1 MTASTR
7 QANLFAAEDW
17 KKVYETFREADFQS
31 YDYETIRK
39 SMVDYIRTY
48 YPEDFND
55 FIESSE
61 YIALI
66 DMIAFLGQ
74 SLSFRADLNA
84 RENFL
89 ETAQRRDSILRLA
102 RMLNYYPKRQ
112 QIARGLIKV
121 NSVATTEEVK
131 DSNGNSL
138 RDTEITWG
146 DPTNPDFL
154 EQFTTIVNAAIVSTQ
169 KFGNP
174 GLKTTVGGINIEEYQ
189 VSLNPGT
196 IPVYDFKT
204 AIGAQNLDFELVKGT
219 YSGEDFLYETA
230 PQPSSTNNL
239 IYRNDN
245 RGFNSPNN
253 GFFFYFKQGSLQSA
267 DFTIG
272 EKLPNRT
279 VDLDVNNVDNNDVW
293 LYQLDDAGNEV
304 TRWEK
309 VPAISGNNVIYNTL
323 SEKNKNLFTVR
334 SRADD
339 QISLVFGDDVF
350 SNIPVGDFRVY
361 FRTGVGTTY
370 KISPDDMQ
378 NLQIVIPYISQVN
391 QVENLTVNLSLTTTI
406 ANASARENL
415 LDVKQKAQQ
424 QYYTQD
430 RMITGEDYQI
440 LPYTKFSNILKSK
453 AINRT
458 ASGISRY
465 LDVRDTTGKYSSTN
479 IVAEDGIF
487 YQSEDI
493 QQFQFTFIT
502 DSDISNVIS
511 TQVEKNILSNDSL
524 HYYLKNYGG
533 TDVTSLNAE
542 WNLTTSSSG
551 TCTGYFKNDV
561 DAPLKIGAFASSN
574 LKFAKV
580 GALLKFTAPAGK
592 VFNVNNNLI
601 DGTSG
606 TINTKDFIWA
616 RISEVTTDGT
626 NQGVGNLDNGLGPVV
641 LTEVIPSDAVL
652 DKVIAVWNTTIT
664 SSVRNDLIQ
673 QIGDYKTFGLR
684 YDLDTQE
691 WAIISNSNL
700 DQANTFSLDNA
711 GNTSGTGLDN
721 SWFFKFTNDGSTY
734 TCNFRSTSY
743 IFESKLET
751 RFYFDKNLSIFDPR
765 TGKTIKDK
773 INILKVNSLPDTIGS
788 LAVDYSMQVDDVITE
803 TDGYILTNRIKVTF
817 PDADSDG
824 VVDNPDVFDIVVAP
838 DTNPESKCVFYK
850 TDTSSGGYLTYT
862 AVDTSTIEQRYTTQA
877 NINEV
882 LSQFSSG
889 QIFYANSN
897 GKFYILNVSDANVKS
912 IAETT
917 DYIKQTGRDQ
927 LLFQYTHNSPNNRRI
942 DPSPTNIIDIFL
954 LTTQYD
960 TDYRNYIT
968 DITGVVA
975 KPTSPTTNELRD
987 QYGSLEQF
995 KSVSDTIIFNSIT
1008 YRPLFGDKADEELQA
1023 TFKVVKNNSTLISDT
1038 EIKEKV
1044 VNAINFYFSVDNWD
1058 FGDTFY
1064 FSELAAY
1071 LYNELSPDVLSVIIV
1086 PKLAT
1091 SNFGSLFQIQ
1101 SQRDEILIS
1110 AATVND
1116 IEVID
1121 VITANSLQASG
1132 NVVNTTT
1139 VNLASESVSANGSA
1153 TSVATSTA
1161 RTASSTSSASYG
1173 SSSGSSSSSSSSSS
1187 SGSSSSSSSSS
1198 SGGGGYGY

>member
-1 MTASTR
+1 MAASTR

-112 QIARGLIKV
+112 QISRGLIKV
-121 NSVATTEEVK
+121 NSIQTTQDIS

-138 RDTEITWG
+138 RDVEITWG
-146 DPTNPDFL
+146 DPTNSDFL
-154 EQFTTIVNAAIVSTQ
+154 EQFTTIVNSAIVGSQ

-174 GLKTTVGGINIEEYQ
+174 SLKTTIGGIKIEEYSI
-189 VSLNPGT
+189 SLNPGT
-196 IPVYDFKT
+196 VPIYDFKSEV
-204 AIGAQNLDFELVKGT
+204 GAQNLDFELVKGT
-219 YSGEDFLYETA
+219 YSGQDYLYEA
-230 PQPSSTNNL
+230 PPQPGSTTNI

-245 RGFNSPNN
+245 RGFSSPNN

-267 DFTIG
+267 DFTID

-279 VDLDVNNVDNNDVW
+279 VELDVNNIDNNDLW
-293 LYQLDDAGNEV
+293 LYQLDDQGNET

-309 VPAISGNNVIYNTL
+309 VPAISGNNVIYNSL
-323 SEKNKNLFTVR
+323 SKNNKNLFTVR

-339 QISLVFGDDVF
+339 QVSLVFGDDVF
-350 SNIPVGDFRVY
+350 SNIPSGNFRVY
-361 FRTGVGTTY
+361 FRTGIGTTY
-370 KISPDDMQ
+370 KIQPEDMQ
-378 NLQIVIPYISQVN
+378 NIQVVIPYISQVN
-391 QVENLTVNLSLTTTI
+391 QIENLTLNLSLTNTI
-406 ANASARENL
+406 ANASGRENL
-415 LDVKQKAQQ
+415 RDVKEKAQQ

-487 YQSEDI
+487 YRTEDI

-511 TQVEKNILSNDSL
+511 QQVEKNILANDSL

-533 TDVTSLNAE
+533 TDVTNLNAE

-561 DAPLKIGAFASSN
+561 DAPLRIGAFTSSN

-580 GALLKFTAPAGK
+580 GALVKFTAPTGK
-592 VFNVNNNLI
+592 VFDVNNNLI
-601 DGTSG
+601 TGTSG
-606 TINTKDFIWA
+606 TINTKDYIWA
-616 RISEVTTDGT
+616 SVTAVVTDGT
-626 NQGVGNLDNGLGPVV
+626 NQGVGNLDTGVGPVT
-641 LTEVIPSDAVL
+641 LSEVIPSDAIVNQ
-652 DKVIAVWNTTIT
+652 VIAPWNTTI
-664 SSVRNDLIQ
+664 SSTVRNDMIQ
-673 QIGDYKTFGLR
+673 FIGDYKTFGLR

-691 WAIISNSNL
+691 WAIITNQNLNQNSS
-700 DQANTFSLDNA
+700 FSLDNA
-711 GNTSGTGLDN
+711 GDISGTALDN

-734 TCNFRSTSY
+734 TTNFRSTSY

-773 INILKVNSLPDTIGS
+773 INILKVNALPDSTNS
-788 LAVDYSMQVDDVITE
+788 LAVDYAMQVDDVITE

-817 PDADSDG
+817 PDIDSDG
-824 VVDNPDVFDIVVAP
+824 VVDNPEVFDIIVAP
-838 DTNPESKCVFYK
+838 TTNTTSKIVFYK
-850 TDTSSGGYLTYT
+850 TSTSSGGYLTYT
-862 AVDTSTIEQRYTTQA
+862 AVDNADIEQRYTTQA
-877 NINEV
+877 AINEV

-889 QIFYANSN
+889 QVFYAS
-897 GKFYILNVSDANVKS
+897 GDDKFYILSISGANVKS
-912 IAETT
+912 IAQTT
-917 DYIKQTGRDQ
+917 DYIKQTGRDK

-942 DPSPTNIIDIFL
+942 DPSPSNIIDLFL
-954 LTTQYD
+954 LTRQYD

-968 DITGVVA
+968 DITNTIA
-975 KPTSPTTNELRD
+975 KPVDPTTSELRD
-987 QYGSLEQF
+987 QFGSLEQY
-995 KSVSDTIIFNSIT
+995 KSVSDTIVFNGIT

-1023 TFKVVKNNSTLISDT
+1023 SFKVVKNQSTLVSDT
-1038 EIKEKV
+1038 EIKERV
-1044 VNAINFYFSVDNWD
+1044 INAINTYFQVDNWD

-1071 LYNELSPDVLSVIIV
+1071 LYNALSPDVLSVVIV
-1086 PKLAT
+1086 PKLST

-1116 IEVID
+1116 VEVID
-1121 VITANSLQASG
+1121 VITANSLQATG
-1132 NVVNTTT
+1132 NVVNTTS
-1139 VNLASESVSANGSA
+1139 VNLASESASAGSA
-1153 TSVATSTA
+1153 TTTVNTTGGATS
-1161 RTASSTSSASYG
+1161 SGTSSASGASY
-1173 SSSGSSSSSSSSSS
+1173 SSSSSSSSSS

-1198 SGGGGYGY
+1198 SSGGGGYSY

>member
-1 MTASTR
+1 MAASTR

-112 QIARGLIKV
+112 QIARGFIKV
-121 NSVATTEEVK
+121 TSVRTTEEVT

-138 RDTEITWG
+138 RDTEIVWG
-146 DPTNPDFL
+146 DPTNSDFL
-154 EQFTTIVNAAIVSTQ
+154 EQFTTILNSAFVSTQ

-174 GLKTTVGGINIEEYQ
+174 ALKNTIGGINIEEYQ
-189 VSLNPGT
+189 LSLNAGT

-204 AIGAQNLDFELVKGT
+204 VVGSQNLEFELVNGT
-219 YSGEDFLYETA
+219 YSGKDFLYELP
-230 PQPSSTNNL
+230 PQPTSTTNIL
-239 IYRNDN
+239 YRNDN
-245 RGFNSPNN
+245 RGFNSANN

-267 DFTIG
+267 DFTIE

-279 VDLDVNNVDNNDVW
+279 VEIDVNNIDNNDVW
-293 LYQLDDAGNEV
+293 LYSLDDQGNET

-309 VPAISGNNVIYNTL
+309 VPAITGNNVIYN
-323 SEKNKNLFTVR
+323 SISQQNKNLFTVR
-334 SRADD
+334 SRAND
-339 QISLVFGDDVF
+339 QISLVFGDNVF
-350 SNIPVGDFRVY
+350 ANVPSGDFRVY

-378 NLQIVIPYISQVN
+378 NLQIVIPYVSQVN
-391 QVENLTVNLSLTTTI
+391 QIENLTVSLSLTTTV
-406 ANASARENL
+406 ANASGRENL
-415 LDVKQKAQQ
+415 RDVKEKAQQ

-487 YQSEDI
+487 YRTEDL
-493 QQFQFTFIT
+493 QNFQFTFVT

-511 TQVEKNILSNDSL
+511 TQVERNILKKDSL

-551 TCTGYFKNDV
+551 TCTGYFKNDA
-561 DAPLKIGAFASSN
+561 DAPLKIGDFTSSN

-592 VFNVNNNLI
+592 VFDVNNNLI
-601 DGTSG
+601 TGTSG
-606 TINTKDFIWA
+606 TINTKDYIWA
-616 RISEVTTDGT
+616 SISAVVTDGT
-626 NQGVGNLDNGLGPVV
+626 NQGVGNLTTGQGPVT

-652 DKVIAVWNTTIT
+652 EKVIAVWNTTIT
-664 SSVRNDLIQ
+664 SAVRNEIIQ
-673 QIGDYKTFGLR
+673 AIGDYKTFGLR
-684 YDLDTQE
+684 YDLDTQA
-691 WAIISNSNL
+691 WAIITNANL
-700 DQANTFSLDNA
+700 NQANTFSLDNA
-711 GNTSGTGLDN
+711 GNTSNTGLDN

-734 TCNFRSTSY
+734 TVNYRSTSY

-751 RFYFDKNLSIFDPR
+751 RFYFDKDLSIFDPR

-773 INILKVNSLPDTIGS
+773 INILKVNSLPDTTGS
-788 LAVDYSMQVDDVITE
+788 LAVDYAMQVDDIITE

-817 PDADSDG
+817 PDIDSDG
-824 VVDNPDVFDIVVAP
+824 VVDNPDVFDIIVAP
-838 DTNPESKCVFYK
+838 DVNATTKVVFYK
-850 TDTSSGGYLTYT
+850 TDTSTGGYLTYS
-862 AVDTSTIEQRYTTQA
+862 AVDATSIEQRYTTQSA
-877 NINEV
+877 INEV
-882 LSQFSSG
+882 IAQFSNG
-889 QIFYANSN
+889 QVFYAS
-897 GKFYILNVSDANVKS
+897 GDDKFYILSVSGANVKS
-912 IAETT
+912 IAQTT
-917 DYIKQTGRDQ
+917 NYVKRTGRDQ

-942 DPSPTNIIDIFL
+942 DPSPSNIIDLFL
-954 LTTQYD
+954 LTRQYD
-960 TDYRNYIT
+960 TDYRNYVT
-968 DITGVVA
+968 DITGTVS
-975 KPTSPTTNELRD
+975 KPANPTTTELRD
-987 QYGSLEQF
+987 QYGSLESY
-995 KSVSDTIIFNSIT
+995 KSVSDTIIFNGIT

-1023 TFKVVKNNSTLISDT
+1023 TFKVVKNNSTLVSDS

-1044 VNAINFYFSVDNWD
+1044 IRAINNYFAIENWD
-1058 FGDTFY
+1058 FGDIFY
-1064 FSELAAY
+1064 FSELSAY
-1071 LYNELSPDVLSVIIV
+1071 LYNELSPDVLSILIV
-1086 PKLAT
+1086 PKLST

-1110 AATVND
+1110 GATVND
-1116 IEVID
+1116 VEVID

-1139 VNLASESVSANGSA
+1139 TNLATESVSANSTS
-1153 TSVATSTA
+1153 TSVSTTSTSVS
-1161 RTASSTSSASYG
+1161 SSTTSV
-1173 SSSGSSSSSSSSSS
+1173 SSSSS
-1187 SGSSSSSSSSS
+1187 SGSSSGS
-1198 SGGGGYGY
+1198 SGGGYSY